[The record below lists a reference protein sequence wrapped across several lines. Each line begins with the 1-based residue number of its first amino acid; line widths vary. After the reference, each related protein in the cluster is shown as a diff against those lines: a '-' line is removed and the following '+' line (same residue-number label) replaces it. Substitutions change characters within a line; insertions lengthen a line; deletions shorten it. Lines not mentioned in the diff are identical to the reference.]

1 MALNAKTKKRKFSK
15 IVTLNIGTI
24 LIVKK
29 LLCTIE
35 NLKINNFVNED

>member
-1 MALNAKTKKRKFSK
+1 MRRQKRENLV